1 MCIDLEEFA
10 QNDDVV
16 DSSVSYH
23 SEDKK
28 KGIFL
33 PGRRVTAKII
43 DVERAPR
50 THPFNPNL

>member
-1 MCIDLEEFA
+1 MCINLEEFE

-28 KGIFL
+28 KSIFL
-33 PGRRVTAKII
+33 PGLRVTAKII